1 MTIGNKDN
9 QDCLNFKR
17 PIIVVGIGGV
27 GTKLAVNSSKLLGCK
42 CVLISND
49 KSDLD
54 ENHFSIL
61 VRSDLWINPSSYKLR
76 SIAESSMN
84 IITSALEGFQTVV
97 VFANLAGRAGTAIAP
112 VVCRQAKLYC
122 SSLTVT
128 IAIMP
133 FKFEKDR
140 IFQAGVSLSRLRAYS
155 DSTIILDNDSLLENN
170 ADLSA
175 EQCYQIANSALYDM
189 ISSTF
194 ARYAQPDLNL
204 LCTCNHNKIDAE
216 SSAKDSLAM
225 LCGSAD
231 LESVKKVVLHVVGG
245 QKLPVGTM
253 NSVVN
258 NLQSLLEDDNF
269 EGICTCVSNS
279 HETRTHLIAS
289 IEGKTKFES
298 YDPLAQIIP
307 VENVL
312 DWEEMDSC
320 PEIEMSIPNLE

>member
-1 MTIGNKDN
+1 LAIGNEEN
-9 QDCLNFKR
+9 QGYLSFKG
-17 PIIVVGIGGV
+17 PVIIVGIGGV
-27 GTKLAVNSSKLLGCK
+27 GTKLAINSSKLLGCK
-42 CVLISND
+42 CVLISSD

-54 ENHFSIL
+54 ENHFCVL
-61 VRSDLWINPSSYKLR
+61 VHSDSWINPSSYKLR
-76 SIAESSMN
+76 SLAETSMK
-84 IITSALEGFQTVV
+84 TVMSALEGFQTVV

-112 VVCRQAKLYC
+112 VVCRQAKLC
-122 SSLTVT
+122 CTSLIVS

-140 IFQAGVSLSRLRAYS
+140 MFQAGVSLSRLRGYS

-170 ADLSA
+170 PDLSK
-175 EQCYQIANSALYDM
+175 EQCYQIANSALYDT
-189 ISSTF
+189 IFSTF
-194 ARYAQPDLNL
+194 TRYAQPDLSL
-204 LCTCNHNKIDAE
+204 LCTCNPNKIDVE

-231 LESVKKVVLHVVGG
+231 LESVKKVVLHIVGG
-245 QKLPVGTM
+245 QRLRIGTM
-253 NSVVN
+253 NSIVD

-269 EGICTCVSNS
+269 QGLSTYVSNS

-289 IEGKTKFES
+289 IEGKTKFDS

>member
-1 MTIGNKDN
+1 LAVGNKDN
-9 QDCLNFKR
+9 QDYLNFKR
-17 PIIVVGIGGV
+17 PVIVVGIGGV
-27 GTKLAVNSSKLLGCK
+27 GTKLAISSSKLLGCK

-49 KSDLD
+49 KRDLD

-76 SIAESSMN
+76 SLAESSMK
-84 IITSALEGFQTVV
+84 IIRSALEGFETAV
-97 VFANLAGRAGTAIAP
+97 VFANLAGRAGTAMAP

-122 SSLTVT
+122 SVTVS

-155 DSTIILDNDSLLENN
+155 DSTIIVDNDSLLENN
-170 ADLSA
+170 PDLST
-175 EQCYQIANSALYDM
+175 EQCYQIANSALCDM

-245 QKLPVGTM
+245 QKLPVGTI
-253 NSVVN
+253 NSVVK

-269 EGICTCVSNS
+269 EGISTHVSNS
-279 HETRTHLIAS
+279 HETSTHLIAS
-289 IEGKTKFES
+289 VEGKTKFDS

-307 VENVL
+307 AENVL

-320 PEIEMSIPNLE
+320 PEIEMPIPNLE

>member
-1 MTIGNKDN
+1 MAIDNKDN
-9 QDCLNFKR
+9 QDYLNFKR

-27 GTKLAVNSSKLLGCK
+27 GTKLAINSSSLLGCK

-49 KSDLD
+49 KNDLD
-54 ENHFSIL
+54 EKHFSIL
-61 VRSDLWINPSSYKLR
+61 VRSDLWINPSTYKLR
-76 SIAESSMN
+76 SLAESSMK
-84 IITSALEGFQTVV
+84 IIRSAVEGFQTVI

-112 VVCRQAKLYC
+112 AVCRQAKLYC
-122 SSLTVT
+122 GSLTVS

-140 IFQAGVSLSRLRAYS
+140 VFQAGVSLSRLRGYS

-170 ADLSA
+170 PDLST

-194 ARYAQPDLNL
+194 MRYAQPDLSL
-204 LCTCNHNKIDAE
+204 VCTCDPNKIDVE

-245 QKLPVGTM
+245 QKFPVGTA

-269 EGICTCVSNS
+269 EGISTYVSNS

-289 IEGKTKFES
+289 VEGKTKFDT

-320 PEIEMSIPNLE
+320 PDIEMSIPNLE